1 MFIGRENE
9 LKFLSQCYESGNA
22 EFVVLYGRRRVGK
35 TETLKEFCKG
45 KPSVFYSCREY
56 TTEKQLAEFSKALLS
71 WRQDIKAYTDCFSD
85 WDKAFSFIGEME
97 GDKIYVQKQSKHSF
111 RSTDCMGH
119 NSERQKHNADFV
131 RKFNEFYRER
141 SFGG

>member
-56 TTEKQLAEFSKALLS
+56 TTEKQLAEFSNALLS
-71 WRQDIKAYTDCFSD
+71 WRQDI
-85 WDKAFSFIGEME
+85 
-97 GDKIYVQKQSKHSF
+97 
-111 RSTDCMGH
+111 
-119 NSERQKHNADFV
+119 
-131 RKFNEFYRER
+131 
-141 SFGG
+141 